1 MKKIRPVSVILDQSL
16 FLSIHLSA
24 ELISNVEHER
34 NKRGKFRPSARVGE
48 IETDFERSRGTR
60 FIIVSQVSPISCVPI
75 VGKIGAGAS
84 HVTQKFTS
92 RCRLHRF
99 SLSSYRSPP
108 SAPPIA
114 PFPLS
119 SSSATGAP
127 VIKNSPRS
135 AGSTIRIY
143 GPLCMH
149 IALPSTNSLP
159 ARG

>member
-1 MKKIRPVSVILDQSL
+1 MKKIRPISVILDRSL

-24 ELISNVEHER
+24 ELISNVGHER
-34 NKRGKFRPSARVGE
+34 NKGGKFRPSAQ
-48 IETDFERSRGTR
+48 TDFERSRGTR

-92 RCRLHRF
+92 RCRLQLDLF
-99 SLSSYRSPP
+99 SLSSYRPLPP
-108 SAPPIA
+108 LLLSLLS
-114 PFPLS
+114 PLS
-119 SSSATGAP
+119 SSTATGAP

-135 AGSTIRIY
+135 AGNTIRIY

-149 IALPSTNSLP
+149 TALPSTNSLH
-159 ARG
+159 G

>member
-1 MKKIRPVSVILDQSL
+1 MKKIRPVSVILDRSL

-24 ELISNVEHER
+24 ELISNVGHER
-34 NKRGKFRPSARVGE
+34 NKGGKFRPSARVGE

-92 RCRLHRF
+92 AVTMPSPPILPLLI
-99 SLSSYRSPP
+99 SLPSLRSSYRSLPP
-108 SAPPIA
+108 SP
-114 PFPLS
+114 
-119 SSSATGAP
+119 SSATGAP

-135 AGSTIRIY
+135 AGNTIRIY

-149 IALPSTNSLP
+149 TALPSTNSLH
-159 ARG
+159 G

>member
-1 MKKIRPVSVILDQSL
+1 MKKIRPVSVILDRSL

-24 ELISNVEHER
+24 ELISNVGHER
-34 NKRGKFRPSARVGE
+34 NKGRKFRPSAQ
-48 IETDFERSRGTR
+48 TDFERSRGTR

-92 RCRLHRF
+92 RCRLQLDLF
-99 SLSSYRSPP
+99 SLSSYRPLPP
-108 SAPPIA
+108 LLLSLLS
-114 PFPLS
+114 PLS
-119 SSSATGAP
+119 SSTATGAP

-135 AGSTIRIY
+135 AGNTIRIY

-149 IALPSTNSLP
+149 TALPSTNSLH
-159 ARG
+159 G

>member
-1 MKKIRPVSVILDQSL
+1 MKKIRPVSVILDRSL

-92 RCRLHRF
+92 AVTMPSPPILPLLI
-99 SLSSYRSPP
+99 SLPSLRSSYRSLPP
-108 SAPPIA
+108 SP
-114 PFPLS
+114 
-119 SSSATGAP
+119 SSATGAP

-135 AGSTIRIY
+135 AGNTIRIY

-149 IALPSTNSLP
+149 TALPSTNSLH
-159 ARG
+159 G

>member
-1 MKKIRPVSVILDQSL
+1 MKKIRPVSVILDRSL

-24 ELISNVEHER
+24 ELISNVGHER
-34 NKRGKFRPSARVGE
+34 NKGRKFRPSAQ
-48 IETDFERSRGTR
+48 TDFERSRGTR

-149 IALPSTNSLP
+149 IALPSTNSLH
-159 ARG
+159 G

>member
-1 MKKIRPVSVILDQSL
+1 MKKIRPISVILDRSL

-92 RCRLHRF
+92 AVTMPSPPILPLLI
-99 SLSSYRSPP
+99 SLPSLRSSYRSLPP
-108 SAPPIA
+108 SP
-114 PFPLS
+114 
-119 SSSATGAP
+119 SSATGAP

-135 AGSTIRIY
+135 AGNTIRIY

-149 IALPSTNSLP
+149 TALPSTNSLH
-159 ARG
+159 G